1 MNVRTGGGAV
11 ALRRGLAAT
20 SRMLILLLLSHR
32 RRERSAD
39 QILVLSGIVP
49 AGGALWSEARRGY
62 GTCACSR
69 QFDGLMSQNQL
80 RLRAFHDRFRS

>member
-32 RRERSAD
+32 RRERRAD
-39 QILVLSGIVP
+39 RILVLSGIVP
-49 AGGALWSEARRGY
+49 AGARYGPQPAGASVPARVHG
-62 GTCACSR
+62 SS
-69 QFDGLMSQNQL
+69 MV
-80 RLRAFHDRFRS
+80 